1 MPRQQIKSGRG
12 GWLFLALTLLAYMLL
27 SLFNPE
33 AATKS
38 LAFFAHVMAQVFPM
52 LGLVFLLLFIANL
65 LLEPKWIKRYLGKG
79 SGIKGWIAAIIG
91 GILSLGA
98 IYAWYAMLS
107 ELKQKGMRTA
117 LIATF
122 LYSRAVKLPLLPL
135 MVHYFGM
142 PYTLILCLYLIIFSV
157 INGIL
162 VEKLTKL
169 RAG

>member
-1 MPRQQIKSGRG
+1 MPRQQKKNGRG

-27 SLFNPE
+27 SLINPE
-33 AATKS
+33 ATTKS
-38 LAFFAHVMAQVFPM
+38 LTFFMHVMTQVFPM

-142 PYTLILCLYLIIFSV
+142 AYTLILCLYLIIFSI
-157 INGIL
+157 INGFL
-162 VEKLTKL
+162 VEKLAKQRT
-169 RAG
+169 G

>member
-1 MPRQQIKSGRG
+1 MPRQQKKYGRG

-27 SLFNPE
+27 SLTDPE
-33 AATKS
+33 ASKKS
-38 LAFFAHVMAQVFPM
+38 LTFFTHVMAQVLPM
-52 LGLVFLLLFIANL
+52 LGLVFLLLFITNL
-65 LLEPKWIKRYLGKG
+65 LLEPKWINRYLGTG
-79 SGIKGWIAAIIG
+79 SGVKGWIAAVVG

-122 LYSRAVKLPLLPL
+122 LYSRAVKLHLLPL

-142 PYTLILCLYLIIFSV
+142 AYTLILCLYLIIFSI

-162 VEKLTKL
+162 VEKLTKQ
-169 RAG
+169 RTG

>member
-1 MPRQQIKSGRG
+1 MPRQHIKSGRG
-12 GWLFLALTLLAYMLL
+12 GWLFLALTLLVYILL

-33 AATKS
+33 AAAKS
-38 LAFFAHVMAQVFPM
+38 LTFFTRVMAQVFPM

-79 SGIKGWIAAIIG
+79 SGIKGWFAAVIG

-135 MVHYFGM
+135 MIHYFGM
-142 PYTLILCLYLIIFSV
+142 TYTLILCLYLIIFSI

-162 VEKLTKL
+162 VEKLAKL
-169 RAG
+169 RTG

>member
-1 MPRQQIKSGRG
+1 MPRQQKKSGFG
-12 GWLFLALTLLAYMLL
+12 GWLFLALTLLAYLLL
-27 SLFNPE
+27 SLINPE
-33 AATKS
+33 ATTKS
-38 LAFFAHVMAQVFPM
+38 LSFFMQVMTQVFPM

-142 PYTLILCLYLIIFSV
+142 AYTLILCLYLIIFSI
-157 INGIL
+157 INGFL
-162 VEKLTKL
+162 VEKLAKQRT
-169 RAG
+169 G

>member
-1 MPRQQIKSGRG
+1 MAKQQNKSGRG

-27 SLFNPE
+27 SLTDPE
-33 AATKS
+33 TATKS
-38 LAFFAHVMAQVFPM
+38 LTFFTHVMAQVFPM

-65 LLEPKWIKRYLGKG
+65 LLEPKWIKRYLGRG
-79 SGIKGWIAAIIG
+79 SGVKGWIAAVVG

-122 LYSRAVKLPLLPL
+122 LYSRAVKPPLLPL

-142 PYTLILCLYLIIFSV
+142 AYTLILCLYLIIFSI

-162 VEKLTKL
+162 VEKLTKQ

>member
-1 MPRQQIKSGRG
+1 MPRQQKKSGHG

-27 SLFNPE
+27 SLIDQE

-38 LAFFAHVMAQVFPM
+38 LTFFTHVMTQVFPM

-65 LLEPKWIKRYLGKG
+65 LLEPKWIKRYLGRG
-79 SGIKGWIAAIIG
+79 SGIKGWMAAIIG

-98 IYAWYAMLS
+98 IYAWCAMLS

-135 MVHYFGM
+135 MIHYFGM
-142 PYTLILCLYLIIFSV
+142 AYTLILCLYLIIFS
-157 INGIL
+157 ILNGIL
-162 VEKLTKL
+162 VEKLTKQ

>member
-1 MPRQQIKSGRG
+1 
-12 GWLFLALTLLAYMLL
+12 
-27 SLFNPE
+27 
-33 AATKS
+33 
-38 LAFFAHVMAQVFPM
+38 M

-142 PYTLILCLYLIIFSV
+142 AYTLILCLYLIIFSI
-157 INGIL
+157 INGFL
-162 VEKLTKL
+162 VEKLAKQRT
-169 RAG
+169 G